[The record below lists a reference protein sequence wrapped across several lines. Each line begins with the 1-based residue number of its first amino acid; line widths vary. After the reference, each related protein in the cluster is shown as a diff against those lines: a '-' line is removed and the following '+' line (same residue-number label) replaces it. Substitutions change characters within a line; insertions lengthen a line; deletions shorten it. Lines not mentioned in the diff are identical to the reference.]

1 MKYWLFKTEPTTF
14 SWDDLIA
21 KKKTEWDGVRNYQA
35 RNMMRAMSVGDLGFL
50 YHSVTHPEIVGIVK
64 VSRGAHP
71 DSTDTT
77 GVWECVHVRP
87 VKALHRPISLQEVK
101 ADPKLYD
108 MMLVTH
114 SRLSVQPVTSA
125 QWKRILTLSQ
135 TKI

>member
-21 KKKTEWDGVRNYQA
+21 KKETEWDGVRNYQA
-35 RNMMRAMSVGDLGFL
+35 RNMMRAMTVGDLGFF

-77 GVWECVHVRP
+77 GVWECVYVRP

-114 SRLSVQPVTSA
+114 SRLSVQPVTPA

-135 TKI
+135 TKL